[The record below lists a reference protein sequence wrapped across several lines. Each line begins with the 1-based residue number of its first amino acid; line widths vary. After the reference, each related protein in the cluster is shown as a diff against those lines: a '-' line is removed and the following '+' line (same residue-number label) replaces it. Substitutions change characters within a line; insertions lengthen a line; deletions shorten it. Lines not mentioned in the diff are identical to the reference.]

1 MNGNITER
9 IHIWEQ
15 KDCFIPWCWN
25 LSRSFQMKLLMLSNV
40 MRKGQK
46 QFKFFSFLMTH
57 PLLWSFGL
65 YIPCLV
71 CSSAPFVKKK
81 ILFASPPPT
90 LFFLFFFFLLRL
102 SIYCIMNCRRR
113 SSWTLNLWNL
123 LILAEWLRGEVEKI
137 VDWTLPH
144 LEKTFL
150 QQLNHPHF
158 KELSIYFS

>member
-1 MNGNITER
+1 MNWDITER

-15 KDCFIPWCWN
+15 KDCFITWCWN
-25 LSRSFQMKLLMLSNV
+25 LSRSFKMRLLMLSDV

-46 QFKFFSFLMTH
+46 QFRFFSFLMTH

-81 ILFASPPPT
+81 ILFASPPST
-90 LFFLFFFFLLRL
+90 FFLFFFLLRL

-123 LILAEWLRGEVEKI
+123 LILAEWSRGEVEKI

-144 LEKTFL
+144 LKKTFL
-150 QQLNHPHF
+150 QQLSHPHF